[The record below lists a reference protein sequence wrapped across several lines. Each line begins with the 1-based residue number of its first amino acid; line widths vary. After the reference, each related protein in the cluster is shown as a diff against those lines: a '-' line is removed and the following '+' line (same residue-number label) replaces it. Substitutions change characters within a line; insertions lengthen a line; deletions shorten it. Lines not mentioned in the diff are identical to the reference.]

1 MDELGES
8 DEGRRGGART
18 VVELVHST
26 SRAPAGWRVCVAGG
40 AEEPRLARR
49 VRSSKRRRHDASA
62 APRRRRAHAIRAALP
77 SPARAA
83 VPDRANAAL
92 SELVRT
98 RSEVDVDEGGRSP
111 RRARARCAC
120 RSRGSGRRQ
129 AHGRLS
135 QSRQRR
141 AAGVAVTTPDRRGD
155 GDPHFWRDACLSGRP
170 EPRPASMVARVS
182 GDRTNSS
189 ASRRSSNRSVPSS
202 SFRWSS
208 VSTKRPG
215 VDAVFARTLRRVSR
229 YVCDTGRPTV
239 CRPCRFR
246 GGSIAVASDLGGL
259 CRRRFEGPCQS
270 CSELAAGQSL
280 CPRAVPS
287 ATVADGLGGRD
298 LCWPCCEGAWAARVG
313 RGRSA
318 ARDASLS
325 SALAEFGHARI
336 LVSIGR
342 FASSDDW

>member
-1 MDELGES
+1 ML
-8 DEGRRGGART
+8 
-18 VVELVHST
+18 
-26 SRAPAGWRVCVAGG
+26 
-40 AEEPRLARR
+40 
-49 VRSSKRRRHDASA
+49 
-62 APRRRRAHAIRAALP
+62 
-77 SPARAA
+77 
-83 VPDRANAAL
+83 
-92 SELVRT
+92 
-98 RSEVDVDEGGRSP
+98 
-111 RRARARCAC
+111 
-120 RSRGSGRRQ
+120 
-129 AHGRLS
+129 
-135 QSRQRR
+135 
-141 AAGVAVTTPDRRGD
+141 
-155 GDPHFWRDACLSGRP
+155 
-170 EPRPASMVARVS
+170 ARVS

-208 VSTKRPG
+208 VSTTRPG
-215 VDAVFARTLRRVSR
+215 IDAVVARTRRRVSR

-325 SALAEFGHARI
+325 SALAGFGHARI
-336 LVSIGR
+336 FVRTGRLAIFKRLVTVAPWVGNLPLSFRGGGR
-342 FASSDDW
+342 LNEHSNELADRLQKGHRRHDIAQYLRRARLARRSGGP